1 LAALGQKVDAAAA
14 MRELPA
20 MRMLVT
26 LAAIVT
32 SWGLLFAAPSAAQ
45 TAAQTSAPD
54 AKVAAPTDVS
64 AQSRVRRTRPRIL
77 VQPRYPYRRYHS
89 LYPLPY
95 DVEYPGPN
103 ARRECTARYVTEY
116 RPSGTVVVPRMNC
129 WWVRG

>member
-1 LAALGQKVDAAAA
+1 
-14 MRELPA
+14 

-32 SWGLLFAAPSAAQ
+32 LAGLLFATPSAAQ
-45 TAAQTSAPD
+45 TMAQTNAPD

>member
-1 LAALGQKVDAAAA
+1 
-14 MRELPA
+14 

-26 LAAIVT
+26 LAVLVVSA
-32 SWGLLFAAPSAAQ
+32 GLLLAAPSLAPTMAQ
-45 TAAQTSAPD
+45 TNAPD
-54 AKVAAPTDVS
+54 AKAAAATDIS
-64 AQSRVRRTRPRIL
+64 AQGRVRRKRPRIL
-77 VQPRYPYRRYHS
+77 VQPLYPYRRYHS

-103 ARRECTARYVTEY
+103 ARRDCAVRYVSEY

>member
-1 LAALGQKVDAAAA
+1 

-26 LAAIVT
+26 LAVLLMSA
-32 SWGLLFAAPSAAQ
+32 GLLCAAPSAAQ
-45 TAAQTSAPD
+45 TRAPD
-54 AKVAAPTDVS
+54 AKAAVATDIS

-77 VQPRYPYRRYHS
+77 VQPLYPYRRYHS

-95 DVEYPGPN
+95 DIEYPGPN

>member
-1 LAALGQKVDAAAA
+1 
-14 MRELPA
+14 
-20 MRMLVT
+20 MRMFVT

-32 SWGLLFAAPSAAQ
+32 LAGSLSVAPAMAEIK
-45 TAAQTSAPD
+45 TRDVKA
-54 AKVAAPTDVS
+54 AAPTDIS

-77 VQPRYPYRRYHS
+77 VQPRYYPYRHYHS